1 MKKQMIYFF
10 TVMIYL
16 GDLQS
21 DLQSD
26 TLLVR
31 IFPKATVNEY
41 LDGCSISAIFRWLF
55 YFLMSHSHNY
65 ELN

>member
-1 MKKQMIYFF
+1 MKKQMVYFF
-10 TVMIYL
+10 TIMIYL

-31 IFPKATVNEY
+31 IFPKAAVNEKTNP
-41 LDGCSISAIFRWLF
+41 LW
-55 YFLMSHSHNY
+55 FLKLEVSTFVFIKF
-65 ELN
+65 

>member
-1 MKKQMIYFF
+1 MKKQMVYFF
-10 TVMIYL
+10 TIMIYL

-31 IFPKATVNEY
+31 IFPKAAVNEY
-41 LDGCSISAIFRWLF
+41 LDGCSIS
-55 YFLMSHSHNY
+55 
-65 ELN
+65 